1 MIEQEITLTLTC
13 TEALELRDL
22 IEWVNDPQFKPLAQ
36 SIDQKVYERYTSVD
50 PRTSSRNRPAT

>member
-22 IEWVNDPQFKPLAQ
+22 IEWVNDPQFKTLAQ
-36 SIDQKVYERYTSVD
+36 SIDQKVYERHTAVD
-50 PRTSSRNRPAT
+50 PRTGSRNRPGA